1 MLLLEL
7 QMLTVVHLL
16 TRTQTL
22 TPEELPPPA
31 PEQSSSSTHFSSKQ
45 ELLELELLL
54 LVKLEE
60 LLLLEVKDEELLLL
74 EVKDEELLLLEVRVE
89 ELLSDVGDEEE
100 LVVVVDVDELQRL
113 TVLHCEIVTHPE
125 PPELAGHSTVSSHS
139 SLKHELELVSPDEE
153 LELVSADVEGLLV
166 KDEDETGN
174 KTTGLLEEVGSQRQ
188 SRLEHGATDEV
199 LVTNAPIA
207 VLELL
212 ELVANVSACGLELL
226 ELLAPISVT
235 GELAELESGSQRQSS
250 RRSAAELVRVA
261 ATENDLV

>member
-1 MLLLEL
+1 
-7 QMLTVVHLL
+7 MLTVVHLL

-22 TPEELPPPA
+22 SPEELPPPA

-60 LLLLEVKDEELLLL
+60 LLLLEVKDEELLML
-74 EVKDEELLLLEVRVE
+74 EVKDEELLLLEVKDE
-89 ELLSDVGDEEE
+89 ELLSDVGDEDEL

-153 LELVSADVEGLLV
+153 LELVSADEEGLMV
-166 KDEDETGN
+166 NDEDETGN

-235 GELAELESGSQRQSS
+235 GELAELETVSQRQSS
-250 RRSAAELVRVA
+250 RRSAAELVRVGDI
-261 ATENDLV
+261 ENDLV